1 LRYIL
6 GAILPFKTTIMKA
19 LHAFCTAGCIFL
31 SATFSS
37 CNDDNGTI
45 PPAPNP
51 GVVLKN
57 FSVNPALV
65 KMMPGFEDVNL
76 YTLISS
82 DDVLPESPS
91 FVFGA
96 QPDGAGLLK
105 NPSGKGY
112 VLINNHEILR
122 SVSRVYLNDSLKPV
136 KGEYIVDAEG
146 GKWRLC
152 SATMATPEEHGF
164 GPLFLTA
171 GESGADSRV
180 HAINPFDD
188 AGRKKDSNRVVPM
201 LGRASMENAV
211 PLPKDAYSGKTVII
225 VGEDDGNGQLLAY
238 VSNTVGDLQNGK
250 LYFLRRT
257 NQDPVETNMTV
268 GTTYDVEFTEVNNA
282 NTATGAEIAAQ
293 SIDKKTI
300 QFARVED
307 IDYRKGGGANSR
319 EIYFVATGINN
330 GNASGKTMWGRL
342 YQLVMD
348 AADPLKGKLTPVADG
363 GINPGNDLIN
373 PDNVCATENYVYIQE
388 DGDSYYAD
396 AKHDSYIWQYNIASK
411 TYKPFLTMWHQRGEA
426 TFNSKYNS
434 VNQTKLGSWEF
445 GAMYDISKT
454 TGITNTFL
462 VNIHPHT
469 WQDVKYKNADGTT
482 ITGNQEGGQ
491 VVILRGVPK

>member
-1 LRYIL
+1 
-6 GAILPFKTTIMKA
+6 MKENM
-19 LHAFCTAGCIFL
+19 LKQIGYYVAFGVMMLA
-31 SATFSS
+31 S
-37 CNDDNGTI
+37 CKDDKENN
-45 PPAPNP
+45 PPAP
-51 GVVLKN
+51 VSKIQLKN
-57 FSVNPALV
+57 FSVTPSFV
-65 KMMPGFEDVNL
+65 KMMPGFENTEM
-76 YTLISS
+76 YTLIGS

-152 SATMATPEEHGF
+152 SATMVTPEEHGF
-164 GPLFLTA
+164 GPVFLTA

-180 HAINPFDD
+180 HAIDPFDA
-188 AGRKKDSNRVVPM
+188 AGRKKDSTRVAPM

-211 PLPKDAYSGKTVII
+211 PLPKDAYPGKTII
-225 VGEDDGNGQLLAY
+225 IIGEDDGNGQVLVY

-257 NQDPVETNMTV
+257 NQDPVETNMNV
-268 GTTYDVEFTEVNNA
+268 GSSYDIEFIEVNNA
-282 NTATGAEIAAQ
+282 ATAMGAEIAAQ
-293 SIDKKTI
+293 TVDKKAI

-307 IDYRKGGGANSR
+307 IDYRKGGGANGR
-319 EIYFVATGINN
+319 EVYFVATGINN

-342 YQLVMD
+342 YKLLMD
-348 AADPLKGKLTPVADG
+348 ANDPLKGKLTPVADG

-373 PDNVCATENYVYIQE
+373 PDNVCVTENYVYIQE
-388 DGDSYYAD
+388 DGDSYYTE
-396 AKHDSYIWQYNIASK
+396 AKHDSYIWQYDITTN
-411 TYKPFLTMWHQRGEA
+411 TYKPYLTMWHQRDNSS
-426 TFNSKYNS
+426 FNSKYNT
-434 VNQTKLGSWEF
+434 VAQTKFGSWEF
-445 GAMYDISKT
+445 GAMYDISNT
-454 TGITNTFL
+454 IGIPNTFL

-469 WQDVKYKNADGTT
+469 WQDAKYKNADGTT
-482 ITGNQEGGQ
+482 ITGNMEGGQ
-491 VVILRGVPK
+491 VVILKGVQK